1 MSALDWV
8 VIAAYLAGTLG
19 LSAWLAR
26 AQHSPADYYVG
37 GRTLP
42 WWALALSILATQ
54 SSANSFLGIPA
65 FVALVPGG
73 GLTWLQYELMLP
85 LAMVVIMVVLV
96 PVLRGLS
103 LISVYEY
110 LERRFDRPTRHA
122 LSAVFLL
129 SRGLATGV
137 AVYAAAVV
145 VQVCTG
151 LPLAW
156 CIVGVGGMTVV
167 YDTMGGMRAVV
178 WTDVIQMG
186 VLLIGIFVCIAYA
199 WGAAGGGEAIL
210 AAHDPS
216 RLSAVQ
222 WAHGVGDGASAP
234 LWGFVVGGLV
244 LYVAYYGVD
253 QSQVQRQLAAPDV
266 KGAQRAL
273 MLNGLAR
280 FPLTLLYCGLGLA
293 VGAVYWASEPLRA
306 AVPPGRLDY
315 LVPRFIELHL
325 PVGVRGVLVAAILA
339 AAMSSLDSALNSLS
353 AATLRDFVEPRLG
366 RDAPESRRL
375 LASRLVTLGWGA
387 AIIGF
392 GLAVGDLASSVVEG
406 INRIGALF
414 YGPLLAAFGCGILDR
429 RARGPGVLAGVATG
443 LALNAGL
450 AWGLGPQLFWMWWN
464 VTGLVAAAVVTFAL
478 SRLLAPPAAAQLA
491 GTTLGAAA
499 LRRAW
504 TADRGLY
511 LGLLAFGAATTA
523 VAVALGVR

>member
-1 MSALDWV
+1 MSALDWL
-8 VIAAYLAGTLG
+8 VIGSYLAGTLG

-26 AQHSPADYYVG
+26 RQQSPADYYVG
-37 GRTLP
+37 GRNLP
-42 WWALALSILATQ
+42 WWALAISILATQ
-54 SSANSFLGIPA
+54 SSANSFIGIPA

-85 LAMVVIMVVLV
+85 VAMIVVMLVLA
-96 PVLRGLS
+96 PVLRGLA

-110 LERRFDRPTRHA
+110 LERRFDRATRQL

-137 AVYAAAVV
+137 AVYAAALV

-156 CIVGVGGMTVV
+156 CIVGVGGVTVV

-178 WTDVIQMG
+178 WTDVIQMV
-186 VLLIGIFVCIAYA
+186 VLLAGIVVCILYA
-199 WGAAGGGEAIL
+199 WDLAGGTAAIL
-210 AAHDPS
+210 AAHDPA
-216 RLSAVQ
+216 RLAAVQ
-222 WAHGVGDGASAP
+222 WAHGIGDGASAP

-273 MLNGLAR
+273 LLNGLAR
-280 FPLTLLYCGLGLA
+280 FPLTLLYCGMGLA
-293 VGAVYWASEPLRA
+293 VGAVYLASEPLRA
-306 AVPPGRLDY
+306 AVPEGRLDY
-315 LVPRFIELHL
+315 LMPHFIVLHL
-325 PVGVRGVLVAAILA
+325 PAGVRGLLVAAILA

-353 AATLRDFVEPRLG
+353 ASTLRDFVEPRLG
-366 RDAPESRRL
+366 PQAPESHRL
-375 LASRLVTLGWGA
+375 LASRLVTLGWGV
-387 AIIGF
+387 AIVAF
-392 GLAVGDLASSVVEG
+392 GLVVGDLASSVVEG

-429 RARGPGVLAGVATG
+429 RARGPGVLAGVAAG

-450 AWGLGPQLFWMWWN
+450 AWGLGPKLFWMWWN
-464 VTGLVAAAVVTFAL
+464 LSGLLAAVVVTMAV
-478 SRLLAPPAAAQLA
+478 SRLLAPPAATQLA
-491 GTTLGAAA
+491 GTTLDRAM
-499 LRRAW
+499 LRRSIV
-504 TADRGLY
+504 ADRGLY
-511 LGLLAFGAATTA
+511 GMLLVYGAAMAA

>member
-1 MSALDWV
+1 MSALDWF
-8 VIAAYLAGTLG
+8 VIGSYLAGTLG

-26 AQHSPADYYVG
+26 RQQSPADYYVG

-42 WWALALSILATQ
+42 WWALAISILATQ

-85 LAMVVIMVVLV
+85 VAMIVIMLVLA
-96 PVLRGLS
+96 PVLRGLA

-110 LERRFDRPTRHA
+110 LERRFDRATRHL

-167 YDTMGGMRAVV
+167 YDTMGGIRAVV
-178 WTDVIQMG
+178 WTDIIQMV
-186 VLLIGIFVCIAYA
+186 VLLAGIGVCTAYA
-199 WGAAGGGEAIL
+199 WELAGGGAAIL
-210 AAHDPS
+210 AAHDPA
-216 RLSAVQ
+216 RLAAVQ
-222 WAHGVGDGASAP
+222 WAHGIGDGASAP

-266 KGAQRAL
+266 KSAQRAL
-273 MLNGLAR
+273 LLNGLAR
-280 FPLTLLYCGLGLA
+280 FPLTLLYCGMGLA
-293 VGAVYWASEPLRA
+293 VGAVYLVSEPLRA
-306 AVPPGRLDY
+306 AVPAGRLDY
-315 LVPRFIELHL
+315 LMPRFIELHL
-325 PVGVRGVLVAAILA
+325 PAGVRGLLVAAILA

-353 AATLRDFVEPRLG
+353 ASTLRDFVEPRLG
-366 RDAPESRRL
+366 PQAPESRRL
-375 LASRLVTLGWGA
+375 LASRWVTLGWGV
-387 AIIGF
+387 AIVGF
-392 GLAVGDLASSVVEG
+392 GLVVGDLASSVVEG

-414 YGPLLAAFGCGILDR
+414 YGPLLAAFGCGVLDR
-429 RARGPGVLAGVATG
+429 RARGPGVLAGVAAG

-450 AWGLGPQLFWMWWN
+450 AWGLGPKLFWMWWN
-464 VTGLVAAAVVTFAL
+464 LSGLLAAVAVTMIV
-478 SRLLAPPAAAQLA
+478 SRLLAPPAAAQLE
-491 GTTLGAAA
+491 GTTLSRAT
-499 LRRAW
+499 LRRAIV
-504 TADRGLY
+504 ADGGLY
-511 LGLLAFGAATTA
+511 GLLLAYGAAMAA

>member
-1 MSALDWV
+1 MSTLDWF
-8 VIAAYLAGTLG
+8 VIVGYLAVTLG

-26 AQHSPADYYVG
+26 AQRTPADYYVG

-85 LAMVVIMVVLV
+85 LAMVLIMLVLV
-96 PVLRGLS
+96 PVLRGLA

-110 LERRFDRPTRHA
+110 LERRFDRTTRQV

-178 WTDVIQMG
+178 WTDVVQMA
-186 VLLIGIFVCIAYA
+186 VLLAGIVVCIAYA
-199 WGAAGGGEAIL
+199 WQLAGGGTAIL
-210 AAHDPS
+210 AAHDPA
-216 RLSAVQ
+216 RLAAVE
-222 WAHGVGDGASAP
+222 WAHGVGDGARAP

-253 QSQVQRQLAAPDV
+253 QSQVQRQLAARDV
-266 KGAQRAL
+266 KGAQQAL
-273 MLNGLAR
+273 LLNGLAR

-293 VGAVYWASEPLRA
+293 VGAVYLASEPLRA
-306 AVPPGRLDY
+306 AVPAGRLDY
-315 LVPRFIELHL
+315 LMPRFIELHL
-325 PVGVRGVLVAAILA
+325 PAGVRGLLVAAILA

-353 AATLRDFVEPRLG
+353 ASTLRDFVEPCLG
-366 RDAPESRRL
+366 TQATHSRRL
-375 LASRLVTLGWGA
+375 LASRLVTLGWGV
-387 AIIGF
+387 AIVGF
-392 GLAVGDLASSVVEG
+392 GLVVGDLASSVVEG

-429 RARGPGVLAGVATG
+429 RARGPGVLAGVAAG
-443 LALNAGL
+443 LALNALL
-450 AWGLGPQLFWMWWN
+450 AWGLGPALFWMWWN
-464 VTGLVAAAVVTFAL
+464 VTGLVAAVVVTLLVSRAL
-478 SRLLAPPAAAQLA
+478 PAPAPEQLQD
-491 GTTLGAAA
+491 TTIGAAA

-504 TADRGLY
+504 AADRGLY
-511 LGLLAFGAATTA
+511 TAMLVYGAAMA
-523 VAVALGVR
+523 ALAVALGVR